1 MFSDFANQLN
11 TSVTS
16 LQQNMPFILYLMA
29 ALWCIH
35 IVNWL
40 VGGRLIILGVYPRKW
55 FSSLGIFLYPFVH
68 GNFNHLFFNS
78 IPLFL
83 LASFVLLLGY
93 PTFYCVSM
101 TIIVL
106 SGLATWLMGRGGF
119 HIGAS
124 GLIMGYWA
132 FLLINAYFQQIS
144 VLTIAPAI
152 VCVYYFGGFLFQ
164 LFPTDIKTSF
174 EAHVFGFLAGIG
186 AFYTCPMLYCKF
198 STYLC
203 THIS

>member
-1 MFSDFANQLN
+1 MLSQIADQLSASITLLQKN
-11 TSVTS
+11 LPFMLS
-16 LQQNMPFILYLMA
+16 LIA
-29 ALWCIH
+29 GLWCIH
-35 IVNWL
+35 LINWIL
-40 VGGRLIILGVYPRKW
+40 GGRLMVLGVYPRKW
-55 FSSLGIFLYPFVH
+55 FTALGIFFYPFIH

-78 IPLFL
+78 IPLFIL
-83 LASFVLLLGY
+83 GSFVLLLGY
-93 PTFYCVSM
+93 PSFYCVTV

-106 SGLATWLMGRGGF
+106 SGLATWLLGRPGF

-132 FLLINAYFQQIS
+132 FLLINAYFNQVS
-144 VLTIAPAI
+144 VLTVAPAI

-174 EAHVFGFLAGIG
+174 EAHLFGALAGI
-186 AFYTCPMLYCKF
+186 AAYYACPVFYCKF

-203 THIS
+203 GHIT